1 MAKYNCLRFATY
13 CLIIIF
19 ILTLLIFLSLISV
32 AKETVIGRKDKNDFS
47 ERDRSTS
54 YTLKDNVSNHN
65 LKTKEFKSWNNIDGK
80 LNNENEVIKQLNIPS
95 HKTVLESIQ
104 QNFHSL
110 SNVEAFKGEE
120 VFRFNIKLN
129 SFSKE
134 SSDLLD

>member
-95 HKTVLESIQ
+95 HNTVLES
-104 QNFHSL
+104 NFHSL

>member
-1 MAKYNCLRFATY
+1 MAKYNYLRFATY

-54 YTLKDNVSNHN
+54 YTLKYNVSNHN

-80 LNNENEVIKQLNIPS
+80 LNNENEVIKQHNIPS
-95 HKTVLESIQ
+95 HNRVLES
-104 QNFHSL
+104 NFHSL

>member
-1 MAKYNCLRFATY
+1 MSKYNYLRFATY

-19 ILTLLIFLSLISV
+19 ILTLFIFLSLISV

-95 HKTVLESIQ
+95 HNTVLES
-104 QNFHSL
+104 NFHSL